1 MLIVCTIKRKLGSH
15 TKMPDDGTVYS
26 FLPNEQG
33 DHVAEVVN
41 LDHIQR
47 LLAIPT
53 YKPYGEAAAVEAEA
67 SVAADNE
74 LSDLEEAIKPELV
87 TDLAQMTMEELLA
100 EYHYRFGKA
109 APKQIKYDTLLKK
122 LAAARMDASGQ
133 E

>member
-26 FLPNEQG
+26 FLPNEHG

-47 LLAIPT
+47 LLAIET
-53 YKPYGEAAAVEAEA
+53 YKPYGVAAAVEAEA

-74 LSDLEEAIKPELV
+74 LTELEQAIKPELV

-100 EYHYRFGKA
+100 EYHYRFGRA
-109 APKQIKYDTLLKK
+109 APKLIKYDTLLQK
-122 LAAARMDASGQ
+122 LAAARMDASAQ